1 MLIMS
6 TYELT
11 ESLAYDIAYPTM
23 GFIMVRHV
31 NSKETDHYWKE
42 CYTCI
47 RKLYNNPIIIV
58 DDSSPSDVTEIP
70 LVNCQI
76 VYDTKHRGCAE
87 LLGYYYFYM
96 MKPFEYAVI
105 IHDSVFIQKR
115 IDFLSSV
122 QQTKTYQPL
131 WTFTRVWDRELE
143 SYYHELCAGMPDYTS
158 LMEFYT
164 RGRWEGCYG
173 VMSVIH
179 CDFIETLHD
188 AGLFTMMNKIQSRD
202 ARSSIERILGFL
214 AHYHGTISPS
224 MFGEIHH
231 YMKWGTTF
239 SEYKTGSYDLP
250 LVKVWTGR

>member
-1 MLIMS
+1 MS

-11 ESLAYDIAYPTM
+11 EALAYDIALKPKF
-23 GFIMVRHV
+23 GFIMVRYV
-31 NSKETDHYWKE
+31 NSKITDLYWKE
-42 CYTCI
+42 CYNCI
-47 RKLYNNPIIIV
+47 RRFYNDPILII
-58 DDSSPSDVTEIP
+58 DDSSPSDVTEIQ
-70 LVNCQI
+70 LVNCQV
-76 VYDTKHRGCAE
+76 VYDTEHKGCAE

-115 IDFLSSV
+115 IDFLRDIQV
-122 QQTKTYQPL
+122 TKTYQPL
-131 WTFTRVWDRELE
+131 WTFTKVWDRDLE
-143 SYYHELCAGMPDYTS
+143 SYYHELCKDMPDYTS

-173 VMSVIH
+173 VMSIIH

-188 AGLFTMMNKIQSRD
+188 AGFLTMMNKIQSRRD

-214 AHYHGTISPS
+214 ASNNRTVVPS
-224 MFGEIHH
+224 MFGEIHQ

-239 SEYKTGSYDLP
+239 VEYLTGSYDQP